1 MFFNVKK
8 LYFLTLKNICSIE
21 FFENKELQGQV
32 DIFTPANLKK
42 NLPKETREI
51 AEKRWKIQ

>member
-51 AEKRWKIQ
+51 AEKR